1 MKNPF
6 LILKNFVF
14 LKFSSKKIE
23 IKTPEKKPEVYLDK
37 DIIIYVD
44 EKYLSDP
51 SDEKEI

>member
-23 IKTPEKKPEVYLDK
+23 IKPQEKQPEVYLDG
-37 DIIIYVD
+37 DIMVYVD